1 MLSERFSIVYHTLH
15 FVSIKISCRRD
26 APNFNQNRVP
36 LLNTKE
42 TTHDKSMRQTY
53 IFLPKNLITSSL
65 NSERS
70 ALCYT
75 LQIFK
80 ID

>member
-1 MLSERFSIVYHTLH
+1 MLSEGFSIVEHTLH

-42 TTHDKSMRQTY
+42 TTYDKSKHQTY
-53 IFLPKNLITSSL
+53 IFLPKNLIIKSF
-65 NSERS
+65 NSEIYT
-70 ALCYT
+70 LLHT
-75 LQIFK
+75 LQIF
-80 ID
+80 